1 MTAPT
6 AGELATTEEVA
17 AYLRKSPA
25 ALRQLRYEG
34 KAPRAAKVG
43 PRLLWHWA
51 DVHRWLEEKT
61 SETPRRGQ
69 AA

>member
-6 AGELATTEEVA
+6 SEGELATTEEVA
-17 AYLRKSPA
+17 AFLRKTPA

-43 PRLLWHWA
+43 PRLLWRWG
-51 DVHRWLEEKT
+51 DVHRWLDEKT
-61 SETPRRGQ
+61 SDTPRRT